1 MPPIHHATELYS
13 NWRKTDRGA
22 HEMKQ
27 GAPNLS
33 PNITTSQVTSNND
46 PQQTD
51 QWSDWATGF
60 NIPTDVTQHFGHG
73 LSGQAT
79 ALVLTMWTT
88 AGNTAV
94 A

>member
-1 MPPIHHATELYS
+1 
-13 NWRKTDRGA
+13 
-22 HEMKQ
+22 MKQ
-27 GAPNLS
+27 GAPKLS
-33 PNITTSQVTSNND
+33 PNITISQVTSNND

-51 QWSDWATGF
+51 NGVTEQWGLTSRLTH
-60 NIPTDVTQHFGHG
+60 ISHFGHG